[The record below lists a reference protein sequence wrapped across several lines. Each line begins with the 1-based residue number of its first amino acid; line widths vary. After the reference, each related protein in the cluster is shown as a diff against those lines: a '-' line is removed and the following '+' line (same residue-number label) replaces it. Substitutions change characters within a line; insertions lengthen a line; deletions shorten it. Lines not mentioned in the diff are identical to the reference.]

1 MSSHAYGRFL
11 EEQDPLYLGVAM
23 EDTTWLAKLMFS
35 WAEPLMKKGV
45 EKKLNHPDD
54 LYDLPESL
62 NCSVLATRLNKA
74 LLENS
79 GKYDRKGKLCHLLTC

>member
-1 MSSHAYGRFL
+1 
-11 EEQDPLYLGVAM
+11 M

-74 LLENS
+74 LLENTR
-79 GKYDRKGKLCHLLTC
+79 KYDGKGKLCHLLTC